1 MPVDRPD
8 EEELYFAAQDQEAR
22 RRLREKLAGNA
33 SGLEEQQEIAK
44 SMGTADVSVA
54 EKVKALGF
62 DGDSAR
68 VFDLIPLIHVAW
80 ADGSVQRGERA
91 AIFKVLHKRGIEEN
105 SEAWRTIA
113 SLLEEAPSAS
123 WMRQSLAVLR
133 EVTGGISARSQEI
146 VDLCIAVASASGGI
160 LGLGLGKKIDAEE
173 RELIEEIVGT
183 LGNAAADKVKE
194 DLE

>member
-1 MPVDRPD
+1 MPVERSD
-8 EEELYFAAQDQEAR
+8 EEELYFAAQDQELR

-33 SGLEEQQEIAK
+33 AGLEEQQRIAK
-44 SMGTADVSVA
+44 SMGTSDISVA

-91 AIFKVLHKRGIEEN
+91 AIFKVLTKRGIEQD

-113 SLLEEAPSAS
+113 SLLEERPSDG

-133 EVTGGISARSQEI
+133 EVTGGIGDRSQEI
-146 VDLCIAVASASGGI
+146 VDLCINVATASGGI
-160 LGLGLGKKIDAEE
+160 LGLGKKIDADE
-173 RELIEEIVGT
+173 RALIEEIVHA
-183 LGNAAADKVKE
+183 LGNDAADKVKH

>member
-1 MPVDRPD
+1 MPVDRSD

-22 RRLREKLAGNA
+22 RRLRDKLAGNA
-33 SGLEEQQEIAK
+33 AGLEEQQRIAQ
-44 SMGTADVSVA
+44 SMGTSDVSVA

-68 VFDLIPLIHVAW
+68 VFDLVPLIHVAW

-91 AIFKVLHKRGIEEN
+91 AIFKVLQKRGIEQD
-105 SEAWRTIA
+105 SEASRTIA
-113 SLLEEAPSAS
+113 SLLEERPSDG

-133 EVTGGISARSQEI
+133 ELTGGIGDRSQEI
-146 VDLCIAVASASGGI
+146 VDLCIGVATASGG
-160 LGLGLGKKIDAEE
+160 LLGLGKKIDADE
-173 RELIEEIVGT
+173 RVLIEEIVAA
-183 LGNAAADKVKE
+183 LGNRAADKVKH